1 MGLMEDLL
9 GGDDI
14 GVWAQ
19 RAGRRH
25 LRYGGC
31 GKEMGV
37 GGTGV
42 LIRAGEGSLGRGSKM
57 GGGGGLTLLCR
68 KRVTLSGG

>member
-57 GGGGGLTLLCR
+57 GGGVAVSRCCAEKG
-68 KRVTLSGG
+68 